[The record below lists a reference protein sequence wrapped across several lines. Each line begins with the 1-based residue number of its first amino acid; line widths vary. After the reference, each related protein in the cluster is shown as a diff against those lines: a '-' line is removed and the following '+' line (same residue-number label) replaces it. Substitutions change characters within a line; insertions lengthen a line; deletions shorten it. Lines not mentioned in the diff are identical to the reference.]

1 MGEAQVPS
9 VSLGVGG
16 CPNAITIWL
25 PVQMLEIK
33 LFKQAQLNFLFN
45 VKNNKYDLSS
55 FEKKN
60 ALWFRHTQLLLPF
73 FWLVG
78 EAKPKIKKLHICFE
92 NTFDR

>member
-16 CPNAITIWL
+16 CPNALTIWL

-55 FEKKN
+55 FEKKTH
-60 ALWFRHTQLLLPF
+60 FGSDIPSYYFPF
-73 FWLVG
+73 SGL
-78 EAKPKIKKLHICFE
+78 
-92 NTFDR
+92 